1 MSQQLT
7 YEEFE
12 STFTEDRPE
21 SDWPDALRA
30 LWFAGKDE
38 WDASHDIAQDMHT
51 NLGSWI
57 HAYLHRVEGDKFNA
71 GYWYRMAGKPYCNLS
86 LKEELR
92 QITEFVLKN

>member
-1 MSQQLT
+1 MSQQLS

-21 SDWPDALRA
+21 SAWPDSLRA

-38 WDASHDIAQDMHT
+38 WDASHDIAQEMHT

-57 HAYLHRVEGDKFNA
+57 HAYLHRVEGAWDIRVLFSFNI
-71 GYWYRMAGKPYCNLS
+71 LS
-86 LKEELR
+86 ILGS
-92 QITEFVLKN
+92 I